1 MEEAFKRWKKNTGEM
16 FASSN
21 PALGSSK
28 GNDGELFRAR
38 QLFLEAKMGR
48 IN

>member
-1 MEEAFKRWKKNTGEM
+1 MVEKTVGEM

-21 PALGSSK
+21 PALDSSK

-38 QLFLEAKMGR
+38 QLF
-48 IN
+48 